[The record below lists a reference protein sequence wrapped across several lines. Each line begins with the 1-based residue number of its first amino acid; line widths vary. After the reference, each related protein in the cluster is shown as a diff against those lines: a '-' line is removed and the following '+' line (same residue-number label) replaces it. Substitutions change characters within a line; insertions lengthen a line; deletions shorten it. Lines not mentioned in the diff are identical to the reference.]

1 MSVKAIIQNAQ
12 LYTVPTLGQQIALYA
27 NLEIVDDVLG
37 SLGIKNIP
45 IDDPTTVATVQQFIE
60 QMLPSLS
67 AQLGI
72 PVELPPPP
80 PNPVPSAPTP

>member
-12 LYTVPTLGQQIALYA
+12 LYTMPTLGQQIALYA
-27 NLEIVDDVLG
+27 NLEIVDDMLG
-37 SLGIKNIP
+37 NLGIKNIP
-45 IDDPTTVATVQQFIE
+45 IDDPATVATVQQFIE

-72 PVELPPPP
+72 PVELPSPQLPPP
-80 PNPVPSAPTP
+80 PPPDVP